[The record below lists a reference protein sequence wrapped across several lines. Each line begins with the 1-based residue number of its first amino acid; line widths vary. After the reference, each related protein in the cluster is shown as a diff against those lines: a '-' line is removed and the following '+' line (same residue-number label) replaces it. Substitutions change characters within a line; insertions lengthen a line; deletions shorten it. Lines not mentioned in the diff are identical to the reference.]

1 MRHNHRQLITLTI
14 LFVLTA
20 CTRPAPVGE
29 PLLDPEETVV
39 PPQLTFPSNTPP
51 PSATPVVTPSPIATE
66 TPTEV
71 PTDVPTP
78 IPLDEDDPRFG
89 LNLSAPDYWDDFNS
103 DVTWVG
109 PSFEG
114 AANITIDGM
123 HRTTDY
129 LADSFLWWSTTIP
142 DIDAGNVYVEV
153 TALAGDCSGKDAY
166 GLAVRVEPEN
176 RDSGYMLEFSCDGA
190 FRLRKL
196 AAGRIQTLHDWTMS
210 LSIAN
215 DGSSNTM
222 GLLAV
227 GNRIFPVANGEVLAE
242 VEDSTFFSGNYGL
255 YANAQETPGLTI
267 AFDNFKLWYVNP

>member
-1 MRHNHRQLITLTI
+1 MRLNHRQLITLTI
-14 LFVLTA
+14 LFLLTA

-29 PLLDPEETVV
+29 PLPDPEGTVV

-51 PSATPVVTPSPIATE
+51 PSATTHTTPSPIATE
-66 TPTEV
+66 TPTDI
-71 PTDVPTP
+71 PTDVPTA

-109 PSFEG
+109 PNFEG
-114 AANITIDGM
+114 AANLTIDGM

-142 DIDAGNVYVEV
+142 DIDAGNIYVEV
-153 TALAGDCSGKDAY
+153 TASVGECTGKDAY

-196 AAGRIQTLHDWTMS
+196 AAGTIQTLYDWTMS

-222 GLLAV
+222 GLLAI
-227 GNRIFPVANGEVLAE
+227 GNKLYPVANGEVLTE

-267 AFDNFKLWYVNP
+267 TFDNFKLWYVNP

>member
-1 MRHNHRQLITLTI
+1 
-14 LFVLTA
+14 
-20 CTRPAPVGE
+20 
-29 PLLDPEETVV
+29 VV
-39 PPQLTFPSNTPP
+39 PPQLAFPTSTAP
-51 PSATPVVTPSPIATE
+51 PSATPIVTPSPIATE
-66 TPTEV
+66 TPTEDPTEV
-71 PTDVPTP
+71 PTA

-103 DVTWVG
+103 DITWVG

-114 AANITIDGM
+114 ASNITIEGV
-123 HRTTDY
+123 HRATDY

-142 DIDAGNVYVEV
+142 DIDAGNIYVEV
-153 TALAGDCSGKDAY
+153 SAEVGDCSGRDAY
-166 GLAVRVEPEN
+166 GLAVRVDPEN
-176 RDSGYMLEFSCDGA
+176 RDSGYLLEFSCDGA

-196 AAGRIQTLHDWTMS
+196 FAGSIQTLYDWTVS

-227 GNRIFPVANGEVLAE
+227 GNQLYPVANGEVLAQ

-255 YANAQETPGLTI
+255 YANAQETPGLTVI
-267 AFDNFKLWYVNP
+267 FDNFKLWYVNP

>member
-1 MRHNHRQLITLTI
+1 MRHRHRQLITLTF
-14 LFVLTA
+14 LFILTA

-29 PLLDPEETVV
+29 PFPESSETMV
-39 PPQLTFPSNTPP
+39 PPQISFPSNTPP
-51 PSATPVVTPSPIATE
+51 PSATPVVTSSPIATE
-66 TPTEV
+66 TATDV

-78 IPLDEDDPRFG
+78 IPLDENDPRFG

-103 DVTWVG
+103 DLTWVG
-109 PSFEG
+109 PNFEG
-114 AANITIDGM
+114 AANLTIDGM
-123 HRTTDY
+123 HRTIDY

-142 DIDAGNVYVEV
+142 DIDAGNIYVEV
-153 TALAGDCSGKDAY
+153 TASVGDCRGKDAY

-196 AAGRIQTLHDWTMS
+196 AAGTIQTLYDWTMS

-222 GLLAV
+222 GLLAI
-227 GNRIFPVANGEVLAE
+227 GNKLYPVANGEVLTE

-267 AFDNFKLWYVNP
+267 TFDNFKLWYVNP